1 MERFQSPD
9 AQNGVME
16 ITDKHLINFLVFFA
30 TIWFRT
36 YRFQKAVRALL
47 AAFCLWL
54 RTIRKGPRRILLA
67 SPEKY
72 RPLENAA
79 NIVTIARV
87 IFSEMT
93 SFKAHP
99 FVQRVVTEM
108 ETEANTLLSFYLLSV
123 HPEEEPCG

>member
-9 AQNGVME
+9 AQSGEME
-16 ITDKHLINFLVFFA
+16 ITDKHLVNFLLFFA
-30 TIWFRT
+30 QLWFRT

-54 RTIRKGPRRILLA
+54 RTIWKGPRRILLA

-87 IFSEMT
+87 ILSGMT

-108 ETEANTLLSFYLLSV
+108 ETEANSLLSFYFLSV
-123 HPEEEPCG
+123 HLEEEPCG

>member
-9 AQNGVME
+9 AQSGEME
-16 ITDKHLINFLVFFA
+16 ITDKHLVNFLLFFA
-30 TIWFRT
+30 QLWFRT

-54 RTIRKGPRRILLA
+54 RTIWKGPRRILLA
-67 SPEKY
+67 PLAKN

-87 IFSEMT
+87 IFSGMP

-99 FVQRVVTEM
+99 FVQRVISEM
-108 ETEANTLLSFYLLSV
+108 ETEANSLLSFYFLSV